1 MLNYNEIKERKYI
14 VINDEPYEVVSSH
27 VARKQANKPV
37 NKTKLKSLISGRV
50 IEHTFHMSDKVD
62 EADISRRDIIYIYSK
77 GDEHWFHSVGDKSD
91 RFNLDSNTVGN
102 ILNYVSAN
110 DTVDALVYSDDEDE
124 EQIIGFKLPIK
135 IELIVTEAPPSIKGN
150 TATGGDKLV
159 TLSTGLKVTAPLFI
173 NVGDV
178 IAVNTDT
185 GEYSERISK
194 A

>member
-14 VINDEPYEVVSSH
+14 VMSDEPFEVVDSLVS
-27 VARKQANKPV
+27 RQQQRKPV

-50 IEHTFHMSDKVD
+50 IEHTFQSSDTAE
-62 EADISRRDIIYIYSK
+62 EADVTKKNIVYIYNK
-77 GDEHWFHSVGDKSD
+77 GNEYWFHTEGNPGD
-91 RFNLDSNTVGN
+91 RFLLSVDIVGN
-102 ILNYVSAN
+102 ASNYIREKDVIEVSVF
-110 DTVDALVYSDDEDE
+110 TDDEDE
-124 EQIIGFKLPIK
+124 EHIIGINLPLK
-135 IELIVTEAPPSIKGN
+135 MELEVTEAPPAIKGN

-178 IAVNTDT
+178 ISINTET
-185 GEYSERISK
+185 GTYSERISK